1 MPLAERLQRPVHDE
15 ARTVGRDLEQDAV
28 RLPEVE
34 APEVKPVNR
43 SAGRH
48 GSAAARP
55 GAVIGV
61 GDAESDMVNAA
72 RAQLCYRDIGLD
84 SSVELRRGAAVSHR
98 HGCESPRLRALRNP

>member
-15 ARTVGRDLEQDAV
+15 ARAVGRDLEQDAV

-34 APEVKPVNR
+34 VKLVNR

-61 GDAESDMVNAA
+61 GDAERDVVNAA

-84 SSVELRRGAAVSHR
+84 SSVELRRGPAVSHR
-98 HGCESPRLRALRNP
+98 HGCESPCLRALRNP

>member
-48 GSAAARP
+48 DSAAARP

-61 GDAESDMVNAA
+61 GDAERDVVNAA

-84 SSVELRRGAAVSHR
+84 SSVELRGGAAVSHR